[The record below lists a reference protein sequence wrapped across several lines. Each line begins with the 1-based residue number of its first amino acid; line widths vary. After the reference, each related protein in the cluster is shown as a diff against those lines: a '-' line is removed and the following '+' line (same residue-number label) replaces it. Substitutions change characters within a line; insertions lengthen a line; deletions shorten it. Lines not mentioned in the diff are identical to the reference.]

1 MKDILLVLSD
11 QHGWAYTGFADE
23 LLDTPNLKRI
33 AQEGCLW
40 ERCYCSSP
48 LCVPSRMSFL
58 TGLLPS
64 ELGIFNNDTTLP
76 IDMPTIA
83 HDLGTAGYETVLIG
97 RMHFKGD
104 DQNHG
109 FDRRLAGDITSQYWG
124 TGGKNRKD
132 FGDFAG
138 TSNRKHCLEAVG
150 GGYSPVMAY
159 DRHVMEEA
167 ETFLKENLERPGRPP
182 LFIVVGFYGP
192 HFPFVSDP
200 ERYEKYKKRLAGREE
215 SGVRPAL
222 EEYEDYLQECSRE
235 KRLHCQAAYYGLVE
249 TLDGYTGRLFDQFRS
264 GEEKAG
270 RENVFF
276 YTSDHGEQLGKR
288 GIFGKQTLYEDAVR
302 VPLIAADST
311 KPGQN
316 LIKQKPLSLL
326 QVREMILEAAELK
339 QEPADRSEPVY
350 IQQILER
357 RGELLMGEAAL
368 WFPYKAIRIGSRL
381 RVYNLE
387 TDPWEEE
394 DLAASRPEICRMA
407 EELFL
412 KPEEQKQCLDR
423 ERKQRHFH
431 ERLKAWGKA
440 KGPKEWAVMTSPEEA
455 RRKPEE

>member
-40 ERCYCSSP
+40 ERCYCNAP

-167 ETFLKENLERPGRPP
+167 ETFLKENLERSGRPP

-192 HFPFVSDP
+192 HFPFVSDL
-200 ERYEKYKKRLAGREE
+200 ERYEKYKRRLAGREE

-222 EEYEDYLQECSRE
+222 EEYEDYLQECSRK

-270 RENVFF
+270 RENMFF

-311 KPGQN
+311 RPEQN
-316 LIKQKPLSLL
+316 LIKKEPVSLL
-326 QVREMILEAAELK
+326 QVREMILEAAGLK

-350 IQQILER
+350 IQQILEH

-368 WFPYKAIRIGSRL
+368 WFPYKAVRIGSKL

-394 DLAASRPEICRMA
+394 DLSASQPEICRMA

-412 KPEEQKQCLDR
+412 KPEEQKQCLER
-423 ERKQRHFH
+423 ERKQRNFH

-440 KGPKEWAVMTSPEEA
+440 KGPKEWAVMTIPEEA

>member
-40 ERCYCSSP
+40 ERCYCNAP

-167 ETFLKENLERPGRPP
+167 ETFLKENLERSGRPP

-222 EEYEDYLQECSRE
+222 EEYEDYLQACSRE

-311 KPGQN
+311 RPEQN
-316 LIKQKPLSLL
+316 LIKKEPVSLL
-326 QVREMILEAAELK
+326 QVREMILEAAGLK

-350 IQQILER
+350 IQQILEH

-368 WFPYKAIRIGSRL
+368 WFPYKAVRIGSRL

-394 DLAASRPEICRMA
+394 DLSASRPEICRMA

-412 KPEEQKQCLDR
+412 KPEEQKQCLER
-423 ERKQRHFH
+423 ERKQRNFH

-440 KGPKEWAVMTSPEEA
+440 KGPKEWAVMTIPEEA

>member
-40 ERCYCSSP
+40 ERCYCNAP

-167 ETFLKENLERPGRPP
+167 ETFLKENLERSGRPP

-222 EEYEDYLQECSRE
+222 EEYEDYLQECNRE

-264 GEEKAG
+264 GEENAG

-302 VPLIAADST
+302 VPLIVADST

-316 LIKQKPLSLL
+316 LIKKEPVSLL
-326 QVREMILEAAELK
+326 QVREMILDAAGLK

-368 WFPYKAIRIGSRL
+368 WFPYKAVRIGSRL

-394 DLAASRPEICRMA
+394 DLAASQPEICRMA

-412 KPEEQKQCLDR
+412 KPEEQKQCLER
-423 ERKQRHFH
+423 ERKQRLFH

-440 KGPKEWAVMTSPEEA
+440 KGPKEWAVMTIPEEA

>member
-1 MKDILLVLSD
+1 M
-11 QHGWAYTGFADE
+11 
-23 LLDTPNLKRI
+23 
-33 AQEGCLW
+33 
-40 ERCYCSSP
+40 
-48 LCVPSRMSFL
+48 
-58 TGLLPS
+58 
-64 ELGIFNNDTTLP
+64 
-76 IDMPTIA
+76 
-83 HDLGTAGYETVLIG
+83 
-97 RMHFKGD
+97 
-104 DQNHG
+104 
-109 FDRRLAGDITSQYWG
+109 
-124 TGGKNRKD
+124 
-132 FGDFAG
+132 
-138 TSNRKHCLEAVG
+138 
-150 GGYSPVMAY
+150 
-159 DRHVMEEA
+159 
-167 ETFLKENLERPGRPP
+167 
-182 LFIVVGFYGP
+182 
-192 HFPFVSDP
+192 
-200 ERYEKYKKRLAGREE
+200 
-215 SGVRPAL
+215 
-222 EEYEDYLQECSRE
+222 
-235 KRLHCQAAYYGLVE
+235 E

-326 QVREMILEAAELK
+326 QVREMILEAVELK

-368 WFPYKAIRIGSRL
+368 WFPYKAVRIGSRL

-440 KGPKEWAVMTSPEEA
+440 KGPKEWAVMTIPEEA